1 MQKIIKINGMMCE
14 HCAAAVTA
22 ALEGIGATD
31 LKIDL
36 AGKTADF
43 NCPDTVADGDIIK
56 AIDEIG
62 FEAQF

>member
-1 MQKIIKINGMMCE
+1 MCE

-22 ALEGIGATD
+22 ALESIGATD